1 MTTNTQ
7 RLFFLIATCSLLGL
21 GLGAVSSQAEV
32 PQCFATDHPTDD
44 CFTQAPGLKTLEG
57 LGQGLLAGTFAA
69 IGASWKVL
77 KEDS

>member
-21 GLGAVSSQAEV
+21 GLGAVSSQTKV
-32 PQCFATDHPTDD
+32 NQCFATAHPTDN
-44 CFTQAPGLKTLEG
+44 CFTQAPGLKMLEG
-57 LGQGLLAGTFAA
+57 MGQGLLAGTFAA

-77 KEDS
+77 KENR

>member
-1 MTTNTQ
+1 MTTTQ

-21 GLGAVSSQAEV
+21 GLSAVSSQAEV

-44 CFTQAPGLKTLEG
+44 CFNQAPGLKVLEG
-57 LGQGLLAGTFAA
+57 VGQGLLAGTLAA

-77 KEDS
+77 KENR